1 MTKNAYISINMAE
14 YHQLFGKAT
23 FAEMAM
29 YIALKKLANFKTG
42 QVGGFRKQKLNYER
56 LGEIIS
62 RPKRGT
68 APAEVIDRNKAR
80 YLVEKLQSMGL
91 VSDIRFDNDALK
103 LKLPLSP
110 IGDFEEV
117 PAPEPTPALEESV
130 KRQRTKSEKST
141 PTLVDLCDPDFDPF
155 AISTD
160 GCQYNQNHHP
170 VSTPGHL
177 PIDTDTGEGTS
188 PSGAEGAIHPQRRSK
203 SLEGKP
209 AELSF
214 EAIEQILQ
222 SNGFRLL
229 KHEINLPNSDGSAA
243 LADLVAFCVHIFEPR
258 FCGLFAKS
266 RMGLAILKKAV
277 RKTIIIQL
285 HAKKPPVGYVP
296 SSFPPAEP
304 SVRIASQHNRQA
316 IQICQP
322 H

>member
-56 LGEIIS
+56 LGEILS

-117 PAPEPTPALEESV
+117 PAPKPTPALDEPV
-130 KRQRTKSEKST
+130 KRQQRKAEKAT
-141 PTLVDLCDPDFDPF
+141 PTLMDLCDPDFDPF

-170 VSTPGHL
+170 VSTHGHL

-209 AELSF
+209 AELSY
-214 EAIEQILQ
+214 EAIEQILK

-229 KHEINLPNSDGSAA
+229 KHEITRNIIHGWVASKLDASTLESAILRLEKDGG
-243 LADLVAFCVHIFEPR
+243 DLVPGEVDREIRAIR
-258 FCGLFAKS
+258 RNRKGSS
-266 RMGLAILKKAV
+266 RNLLV
-277 RKTIIIQL
+277 SL
-285 HAKKPPVGYVP
+285 
-296 SSFPPAEP
+296 
-304 SVRIASQHNRQA
+304 
-316 IQICQP
+316 
-322 H
+322 